1 MTEIVTSGSMS
12 GKVETELRRGLN
24 GHGVGNDGHSQDQ
37 AYGPPRPFSTLH
49 VIGRRVGARALRSQT
64 VTLGRNVQTGE
75 KFHRNLGKPCVD
87 GGFR

>member
-24 GHGVGNDGHSQDQ
+24 GHQVGNDGHSQDQ

-49 VIGRRVGARALRSQT
+49 LPFPLKHTTRIDFCGIKLTIRHIFS
-64 VTLGRNVQTGE
+64 
-75 KFHRNLGKPCVD
+75 
-87 GGFR
+87 